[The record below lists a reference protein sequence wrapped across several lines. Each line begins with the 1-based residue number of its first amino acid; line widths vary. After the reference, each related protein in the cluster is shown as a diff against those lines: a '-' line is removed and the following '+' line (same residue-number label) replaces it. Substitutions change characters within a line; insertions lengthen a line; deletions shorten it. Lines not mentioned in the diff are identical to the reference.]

1 MHIHLKKKP
10 CSWICHHT
18 KNLHIEDCYCGFF
31 NWGWVGWWYNV
42 VEIYSSQNN
51 SYTCTYGFLILE
63 RKQYVIQKRITWC
76 HLTWLYHG
84 HFWDALCGLT
94 VFLDVEVPLHLQL
107 VALAPCHGT
116 AGTLSDWVIQV
127 VSRPLMRK
135 PLQLLWHILHL
146 LKHHSQISVTE
157 IRKKYQSD
165 ICQIYQ

>member
-51 SYTCTYGFLILE
+51 SYTCTYEYSILIS
-63 RKQYVIQKRITWC
+63 KQYVIQKMITWC
-76 HLTWLYHG
+76 HLTWLNHV

-127 VSRPLMRK
+127 IGRPLMRK
-135 PLQLLWHILHL
+135 PL
-146 LKHHSQISVTE
+146 
-157 IRKKYQSD
+157 
-165 ICQIYQ
+165 